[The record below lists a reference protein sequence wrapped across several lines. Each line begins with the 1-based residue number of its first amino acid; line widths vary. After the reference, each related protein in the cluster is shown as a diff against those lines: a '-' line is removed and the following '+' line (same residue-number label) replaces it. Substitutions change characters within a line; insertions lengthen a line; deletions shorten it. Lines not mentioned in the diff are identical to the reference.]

1 MSPSKNNLTMI
12 NLIFLLGISLPQV
25 SAGMFAGLAAV
36 GPAILDVA
44 HQNACPDFS
53 NQCCTVAVAWKAFGG
68 KTNIVPEHRTA
79 CCMKLG
85 DTLQYS
91 GIPGVI
97 CTADGKVTELNWDKS
112 LLHGSIPNAIGYLA
126 DLEKL

>member
-25 SAGMFAGLAAV
+25 SAAIFQ
-36 GPAILDVA
+36 PACTDL
-44 HQNACPDFS
+44 S
-53 NQCCTVAVAWKAFGG
+53 NQCCDVVGIWKSLGGNTTVDPNWR
-68 KTNIVPEHRTA
+68 NA
-79 CCMKLG
+79 CCKKLG
-85 DTLQYS
+85 DTYQPN

-97 CTADGKVTELNWDKS
+97 CTADGKVTELRWGGKNLTGDFDHFFGN
-112 LLHGSIPNAIGYLA
+112 LV